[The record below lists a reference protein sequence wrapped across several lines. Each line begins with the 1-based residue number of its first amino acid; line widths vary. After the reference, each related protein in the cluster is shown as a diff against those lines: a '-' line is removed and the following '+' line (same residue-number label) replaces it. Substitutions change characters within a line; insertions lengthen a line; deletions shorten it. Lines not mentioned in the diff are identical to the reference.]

1 MKWII
6 ALLVSAAMFYM
17 GYHHAS
23 RYETDETTKPS
34 EAQAGGNSSESGE
47 PSEPAS

>member
-6 ALLVSAAMFYM
+6 ALLVSVAMFYT

-23 RYETDETTKPS
+23 RYEKDDLEEQPPTEEVEDETEET
-34 EAQAGGNSSESGE
+34 ES
-47 PSEPAS
+47 

>member
-6 ALLVSAAMFYM
+6 ALLVSAAMFYV

-23 RYETDETTKPS
+23 RYETDETNQPG
-34 EAQAGGNSSESGE
+34 EAEANGNAASVE
-47 PSEPAS
+47 PGDRH

>member
-6 ALLVSAAMFYM
+6 ALIASVAMFYI

-23 RYETDETTKPS
+23 RYEADETKQTKEETAES
-34 EAQAGGNSSESGE
+34 KTEAVESAA
-47 PSEPAS
+47 PAS